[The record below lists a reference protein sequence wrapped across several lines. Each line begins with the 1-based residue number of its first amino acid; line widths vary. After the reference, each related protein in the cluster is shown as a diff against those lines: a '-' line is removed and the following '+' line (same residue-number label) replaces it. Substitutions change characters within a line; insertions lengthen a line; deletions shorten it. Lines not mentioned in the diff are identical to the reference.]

1 MKLNDEGLPVL
12 EESGDPV
19 VGNPESLNGPLG
31 ARVYDDLFAAPEEGF
46 KFTIHGDSTSVSI
59 SGGQEWNALQVYAKA
74 GGSFVCVEP
83 MAARTAGLSDGAI
96 YDVATPK
103 KPVRASCTVKIDH

>member
-1 MKLNDEGLPVL
+1 ML

-19 VGNPESLNGPLG
+19 VGIPESLNGPLDT
-31 ARVYDDLFAAPEEGF
+31 RVYDDLFAAPEEGF
-46 KFTIHGDSTSVSI
+46 EFTIHGETSSVSI
-59 SGGQEWNALQVYAKA
+59 SGGQEWHALQVYAKA
-74 GGSFVCVEP
+74 GGLFVCVEP

-96 YDVATPK
+96 FDVATPS